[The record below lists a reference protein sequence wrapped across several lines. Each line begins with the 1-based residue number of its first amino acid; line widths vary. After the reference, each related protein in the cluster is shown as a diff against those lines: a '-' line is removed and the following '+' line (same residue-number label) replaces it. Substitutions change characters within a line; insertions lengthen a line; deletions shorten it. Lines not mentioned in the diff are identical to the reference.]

1 MERKVISIEAG
12 TFAKLKSQNF
22 VKIRV
27 GLTVQE
33 AINTSWCGISPMQPR
48 KTVLFATPILHY
60 PPLGGPDLRI
70 DSSIKALSRVSK
82 VHVYCRTNLA
92 SIGGSGTLKF
102 YERYAQKCYLASFE
116 SPGSWRINLA
126 KRVSNAL
133 SRRIFGRPLFDVA
146 HQESFNSLLDLADQ
160 INADIIWLAFG
171 NISYPLLRYL
181 KERQG
186 RPVVL
191 DTDSVWSRFIL
202 RGLPYASTDEER
214 AEIETRGSEK
224 VEEERWGTALAD
236 VTTAVSEV
244 DAGYYRT
251 LAKKPDRVQIFCNA
265 IDLESYWPRPP
276 VPPKLKKPCLLLAGT
291 FYFRSPM
298 EDAARWIIDYI
309 FPVIQRQLPNVH
321 LYIVGKHSDRMLA
334 DIHNPGIT
342 VTGTV
347 PSVLPYLHHSAAA
360 LVPLR
365 YESGTRFKIL
375 EAGACGIPVVST
387 TLGAEGL
394 PVQNG
399 ENVLIAD
406 DAPQFAKCTI
416 DILTQPALGAR
427 LGQRLHEL
435 VRASYSV
442 QALSDQAGEILNL
455 VAGRGSGA
463 P

>member
-1 MERKVISIEAG
+1 M
-12 TFAKLKSQNF
+12 
-22 VKIRV
+22 
-27 GLTVQE
+27 QE
-33 AINTSWCGISPMQPR
+33 AINTSWCRNSRVQTG

-82 VHVYCRTNLA
+82 VHVYCRTDLA
-92 SIGGSGTLKF
+92 SIGGPGTLKF
-102 YERYAQKCYLASFE
+102 YERYAQKCYLAPVEF
-116 SPGSWRINLA
+116 PGDWRVRFA

-133 SRRIFGRPLFDVA
+133 SRRIFGRPLFDVPR
-146 HQESFNSLLDLADQ
+146 QESFRALLDLADQ
-160 INADIIWLAFG
+160 INADIIWLGYG

-181 KERQG
+181 KERQR

-202 RGLPYASTDEER
+202 RGLPYASTGEER
-214 AEIETRGSEK
+214 AEIEIRGSEK
-224 VEEERWGTALAD
+224 VEEERWGTPLAD

-244 DAGYYRT
+244 DAEYYRT

-265 IDLESYWPRPP
+265 IDLENYWPRPTT
-276 VPPKLKKPCLLLAGT
+276 PPKLEKPCLLLAGT
-291 FYFRSPM
+291 FGFRSPM
-298 EDAARWIIDYI
+298 EDAARWMINDI
-309 FPVIQRQLPNVH
+309 FPLIRRQVPNVH
-321 LYIVGKHSDRMLA
+321 LYIVGNDSERILA
-334 DIHNPGIT
+334 DVRNPRIT

-394 PVQNG
+394 SVQDG
-399 ENVLIAD
+399 EHVLIAD
-406 DAPQFAKCTI
+406 SAPQFAKCAI
-416 DILTQPALGAR
+416 DILTQPALGAS
-427 LGQRLHEL
+427 LGQRLQEL
-435 VRASYSV
+435 VRASYSI
-442 QALSDQAGEILNL
+442 QALSSQAVQILNL
-455 VAGRGSGA
+455 VAGRGGSA
-463 P
+463 L

>member
-1 MERKVISIEAG
+1 
-12 TFAKLKSQNF
+12 
-22 VKIRV
+22 
-27 GLTVQE
+27 VQL
-33 AINTSWCGISPMQPR
+33 G

-70 DSSIKALSRVSK
+70 DSTIKALSCVSE
-82 VHVYCRTNLA
+82 VHVYCRTNLG
-92 SIGGSGTLKF
+92 SIGGAGALEF
-102 YERYAQKCYLASFE
+102 YERYAEKCYLAPFE
-116 SPGSWRINLA
+116 FPGSWCVSFA

-133 SRRIFGRPLFDVA
+133 TRRIFGRPLFDVA
-146 HQESFNSLLDLADQ
+146 YQESFKALLDLADQ
-160 INADIIWLAFG
+160 IKADIIWLGFG
-171 NISYPLLRYL
+171 NISYPLLKYL
-181 KERQG
+181 KERQR
-186 RPVVL
+186 RPVIL

-251 LAKKPDRVQIFCNA
+251 FAKKPDRVQIFCNS
-265 IDLESYWPRPP
+265 IDLENYWPRPP
-276 VPPKLKKPCLLLAGT
+276 VPPNLTKPCLLLAGT
-291 FYFRSPM
+291 FGFRSPM
-298 EDAARWIIDYI
+298 EDAARWMIGDI
-309 FPVIQRQLPNVH
+309 FPLIQRQVPNVH
-321 LYIVGKHSDRMLA
+321 LYIVGRHSDQVLA

-387 TLGAEGL
+387 ILGAEGL
-394 PVQNG
+394 PVKDG

-406 DAPQFAKCTI
+406 DAPGFAKCTI

-427 LGQRLHEL
+427 LGQSLQEL
-435 VRASYSV
+435 VRARYSV
-442 QALSDQAGEILNL
+442 EALAREAAQILNL
-455 VAGRGSGA
+455 VADSRGLA